1 MFTKDIGIDLGTA
14 NTLVYMKGKGIKVI
28 GAGKYMPETII
39 TNKLLSELVETDDEW
54 IVQRVGIKTR
64 HAATFESTTY
74 MASEAA
80 KQAIKNAGIAS
91 ENISVVIATTVTPD
105 YYTPSLACL
114 TANTVGIQNAVC
126 MDINCACAGFVYA
139 VDLARRYLMDDENKY
154 ALVVSSEMLTKI
166 TDYTDR
172 ATCVLFGDGAGAV
185 VLSKEDCLYASHLGS
200 DTTGASRIFARN
212 KTPQNPF
219 MTTPFDPL
227 SDGFGEGNS
236 QALYQDGQE
245 VYKFATKTLPMAV
258 KEACAKANIEPS
270 ELKYIF
276 SHQANIRIIQT
287 AAKNL
292 KLPMD
297 KFFVNIQEHGNMSSA
312 CIPICLAEAI
322 EQDLLERGDKVCIVG
337 FGAGLTYA
345 AAVFEW

>member
-1 MFTKDIGIDLGTA
+1 MNRF
-14 NTLVYMKGKGIKVI
+14 GIKII
-28 GAGKYMPETII
+28 GAGKYLPETII
-39 TNKLLSELVETDDEW
+39 TNEALSNLVETNDEW

-64 HAATFESTTY
+64 HAATFEGTTH
-74 MASEAA
+74 MASESA
-80 KQAIKNAGIAS
+80 KQALENAGLKP
-91 ENISVVIATTVTPD
+91 ENINVVIATTVTPD
-105 YYTPSLACL
+105 YFTPSLACL
-114 TANTVGIQNAVC
+114 TANQVGIQNAIC

-139 VDLARRYLMDDENKY
+139 VDLARKYLMDDENKY
-154 ALVVSSEMLTKI
+154 ALIVSSEMLTKI

-185 VLSKEDCLYASHLGS
+185 VVGKSEGLFASHLGS
-200 DTTGASRIFARN
+200 DTSGASKIFARS
-212 KTPQNPF
+212 KVPSNPF

-227 SDGFGEGNS
+227 ADGFGEGNDH
-236 QALYQDGQE
+236 ALYQDGPE
-245 VYKFATKTLPMAV
+245 VYKFATRIMPMAV
-258 KEACAKANIEPS
+258 KQACEKAGIEPA

-276 SHQANIRIIQT
+276 SHQANIRILQT

-297 KFFVNIQEHGNMSSA
+297 KFFVNIEKHGNMSSA

-322 EQDLLERGDKVCIVG
+322 EEGILERGDKVCIVG
-337 FGAGLTYA
+337 FGAGLTFA